1 MTEKG
6 LKYLADIIHAI
17 ELIEEFTSTISL
29 YSDYE
34 KDLKTQSAVER
45 QLGIIG
51 EAVNK
56 FDLLHPEVSLKN
68 ARKIVGFRNR
78 IIHSYDAVDSS
89 MIWAIISRHLKP
101 LYQEVKG
108 LMEKRPVANS
118 TYPQAGV
125 SCFVGQESSKFEVKC
140 FVGNSVVKIPACG

>member
-17 ELIEEFTSTISL
+17 DLIEEFTISTPL

-34 KDLKTQSAVER
+34 KDQKTQSAVER

-56 FDLLHPEVSLKN
+56 FDLLHPELSLKN

-78 IIHSYDAVDSS
+78 IIHAYDAVDSS
-89 MIWAIISRHLKP
+89 MIWAIIKRHLNP
-101 LYQEVKG
+101 LYQEVKQ
-108 LMEKRPVANS
+108 LME
-118 TYPQAGV
+118 
-125 SCFVGQESSKFEVKC
+125 
-140 FVGNSVVKIPACG
+140 